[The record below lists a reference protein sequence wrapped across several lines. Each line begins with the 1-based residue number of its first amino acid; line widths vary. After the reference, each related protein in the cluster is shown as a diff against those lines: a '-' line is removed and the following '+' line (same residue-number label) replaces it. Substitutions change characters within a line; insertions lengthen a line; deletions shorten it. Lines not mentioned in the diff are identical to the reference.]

1 MVIDLRT
8 ENERLRSP
16 RPSDIQ
22 IEVPLPV
29 TPAVR
34 QWLEHTLL
42 HIAAAHRRETFKV
55 CCAKGNRSK
64 IAADILRRGGYD
76 VVDLGGV
83 G

>member
-8 ENERLRSP
+8 ENERLRNP
-16 RPSDIQ
+16 KPSDIQ
-22 IEVPLPV
+22 IEVPLPMS
-29 TPAVR
+29 PAVR

-42 HIAAAHRRETFKV
+42 HIAEAHRRETLKV

-64 IAADILRRGGYD
+64 IAADILRRAGYD
-76 VVDLGGV
+76 AVDLGGV